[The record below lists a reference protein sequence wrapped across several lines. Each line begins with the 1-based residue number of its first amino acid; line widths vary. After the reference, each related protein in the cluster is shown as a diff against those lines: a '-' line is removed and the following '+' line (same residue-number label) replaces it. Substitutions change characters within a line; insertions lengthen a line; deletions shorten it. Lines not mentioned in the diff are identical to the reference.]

1 MSRPGQARYNA
12 TVAIVTLP
20 VCSGAEGGHCGQWGG
35 VRQAEAGNMSSN
47 WSPSWCLTS
56 RSSKPV
62 SSSLDILPADTVHLL
77 GLLSSEDNKSTPVWA
92 TDTAPASPPAACTS
106 RYHHQPSPAQPS
118 PAQPS
123 PAQAAQCAGSSQHRQ
138 ARHQVQLVAGRSG
151 QWCQHQWSHDK
162 GHVTSD
168 TVTPTQPPLSCV

>member
-1 MSRPGQARYNA
+1 MSHPGQARYNA

-20 VCSGAEGGHCGQWGG
+20 VCSGAEGGQWGG

-47 WSPSWCLTS
+47 WSLSWCLTS

-62 SSSLDILPADTVHLL
+62 SSSRDILPADTVYLL

-106 RYHHQPSPAQPS
+106 RYHHQPRPAQPS
-118 PAQPS
+118 PAQPRQPS
-123 PAQAAQCAGSSQHRQ
+123 ARAAASTGKHGTKFSWSR
-138 ARHQVQLVAGRSG
+138 AAVDSG
-151 QWCQHQWSHDK
+151 ASTS
-162 GHVTSD
+162 GH
-168 TVTPTQPPLSCV
+168 

>member
-1 MSRPGQARYNA
+1 MSHPGQARYNA

-20 VCSGAEGGHCGQWGG
+20 VCSGAEGGQWGG

-47 WSPSWCLTS
+47 WSPSWCLIS
-56 RSSKPV
+56 SSSKPV
-62 SSSLDILPADTVHLL
+62 SSSRDILPADTVYLL

-106 RYHHQPSPAQPS
+106 RYQPSPAQPS

-151 QWCQHQWSHDK
+151 QWCQHQWSLDK
-162 GHVTSD
+162 VTSD